1 MTNLALVDANEKVE
15 TCSKHGAFTST
26 ATLFKYLGTSW
37 SGCPRCEAE
46 REAER
51 EVMRRE
57 QDAAD
62 AKREF
67 DERFR
72 SANIPQRFFH
82 KSLAGYEAKTASQ
95 RGVLAI
101 AKEYAENFAEHL
113 KVGRCL
119 IFSGNVGCGKTH
131 LSCAILRWI
140 VERPFVD
147 TGTWRNAAR
156 HSVKYTTA
164 AEVIGEIRSTWGKRE
179 LREADVF
186 KSFARP
192 HLLVLDEVGVQ
203 CGSKDERRLL
213 QQVIDHRYRDLRP
226 TIVCSNLSKSEMSEF
241 IGERGYDRLRE
252 NGGLLVLCDWESH
265 RGSGK

>member
-1 MTNLALVDANEKVE
+1 MRNLALVDAKEKE
-15 TCSKHGAFTST
+15 CSKHGAFT
-26 ATLFKYLGTSW
+26 ATVRFTSDGQRSW

-46 REAER
+46 VFVAREAKYELD
-51 EVMRRE
+51 RRL
-57 QDAAD
+57 
-62 AKREF
+62 
-67 DERFR
+67 
-72 SANIPQRFFH
+72 SMANIPLRF
-82 KSLAGYEAKTASQ
+82 AGKTFADYEAKTAGQKDVLSIA
-95 RGVLAI
+95 RG
-101 AKEYAENFAEHL
+101 YAENFDDHFKA
-113 KVGRCL
+113 GRCL
-119 IFSGNVGCGKTH
+119 IFSGKVGCGKTH
-131 LSCAILRWI
+131 LSCAIGRSIL
-140 VERPFVD
+140 ERPFVD
-147 TGTWRNAAR
+147 TGTWRNDSW

-164 AEVIGEIRSTWGKRE
+164 AEVISEIRSTWGKRE

-213 QQVIDHRYRDLRP
+213 EVVIDNRYRDLRP

-252 NGGLLVLCDWESH
+252 NGGLLVVYDWESH